1 MTMEMSNSMRLMVSL
16 MNNLHTICQVEFPQP
31 AQHYLL
37 SETMKHADKIDMSF
51 KYTPSRLTDVAKTF
65 ARIRKQMAEDA
76 KAEQAKPVKVLRLRK
91 G

>member
-1 MTMEMSNSMRLMVSL
+1 MGLPDGKAQMALKLGACGRRQTDMR
-16 MNNLHTICQVEFPQP
+16 
-31 AQHYLL
+31 
-37 SETMKHADKIDMSF
+37 HADKIDMSF

-65 ARIRKQMAEDA
+65 ARVRKQMAEAA

>member
-1 MTMEMSNSMRLMVSL
+1 
-16 MNNLHTICQVEFPQP
+16 
-31 AQHYLL
+31 
-37 SETMKHADKIDMSF
+37 MKHADKIDMRF

-65 ARIRKQMAEDA
+65 ARVRKQMAETA